1 MASYG
6 NSFKWME
13 LWIDLEI
20 AFFVK
25 NHPPCPSNQMPQFLY
40 LLLTQRL
47 WAVGTQWW
55 IQGDLSCGQNSS
67 SKLSFLPS
75 LGARWKQHGHVE
87 RALGWKT
94 PGWAQLWLLPQV
106 PIKLNEGTS
115 PVVQWLRLRLPM
127 QGTLVRSLVR
137 ELSPPPPHTA
147 HCSKK

>member
-47 WAVGTQWW
+47 
-55 IQGDLSCGQNSS
+55 
-67 SKLSFLPS
+67 
-75 LGARWKQHGHVE
+75 
-87 RALGWKT
+87 
-94 PGWAQLWLLPQV
+94 
-106 PIKLNEGTS
+106 
-115 PVVQWLRLRLPM
+115 
-127 QGTLVRSLVR
+127 
-137 ELSPPPPHTA
+137 
-147 HCSKK
+147 